1 MILAHL
7 KKMITTIMIISDSTS
22 IKVSGMVTAQRQ
34 RSDSARLAI
43 KTFLHNFFFNPII
56 IHDHFNE
63 VSNYEILEIFS
74 NVAKEN
80 FPA

>member
-43 KTFLHNFFFNPII
+43 KTFLHNFFSNPII
-56 IHDHFNE
+56 IHDRFNE

>member
-43 KTFLHNFFFNPII
+43 KTFLHNFF
-56 IHDHFNE
+56 
-63 VSNYEILEIFS
+63 L
-74 NVAKEN
+74 
-80 FPA
+80 